1 MLMVR
6 NDVLVCVVDDCATY
20 KKGGRR
26 PPDRCPRLKRYRFS
40 T

>member
-26 PPDRCPRLKRYRFS
+26 QIDAQD
-40 T
+40 